1 MAQTQIYGKLVDGRF
16 VKAPTKIKHNHRWI
30 LAPRPETLVKL
41 GYKLLVIE
49 PYPEEELPDN
59 FYYEMY
65 YEEDEHN
72 IYRKW
77 RMVEIVDE
85 YYD

>member
-1 MAQTQIYGKLVDGRF
+1 V
-16 VKAPTKIKHNHRWI
+16 V
-30 LAPRPETLVKL
+30 
-41 GYKLLVIE
+41 E

-77 RMVEIVDE
+77 RSVEIVDE
-85 YYD
+85 EVE

>member
-1 MAQTQIYGKLVDGRF
+1 MAQTYGKLVDGRF
-16 VKAPTKIKHNHRWI
+16 VKAPTKIRFNHRII
-30 LAPRPETLVKL
+30 LAPRPETLVKA
-41 GYKLLVIE
+41 GYKLLVVE
-49 PYPEEELPDN
+49 PYPDEELPDN

-77 RMVEIVDE
+77 RSVEIVDE
-85 YYD
+85 EVE

>member
-1 MAQTQIYGKLVDGRF
+1 MKEMYGKLVDGRF
-16 VKAPTKIKHNHRWI
+16 VKAPTKIRFNHSII
-30 LAPRPETLVKL
+30 LAPRPETLVKA

-77 RMVEIVDE
+77 RSVEIVDE
-85 YYD
+85 ES